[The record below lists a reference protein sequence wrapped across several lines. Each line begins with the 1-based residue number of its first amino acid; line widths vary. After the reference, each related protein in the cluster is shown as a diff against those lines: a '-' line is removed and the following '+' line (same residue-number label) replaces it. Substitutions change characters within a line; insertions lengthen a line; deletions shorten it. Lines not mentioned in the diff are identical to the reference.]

1 MVKAGFKR
9 LSPDATLPE
18 YKTAGAAGFDLASSE
33 YITIPPR
40 THVLVHTGL
49 VVACPL
55 GHYLQLS
62 ARSSLFK
69 NFGLIM
75 VNAPGILDEDYCGE
89 EDEVML
95 SLYNVTDTPAIVRA
109 GDRLCQGVF
118 QQYTRCQFEEVQ
130 EMGES
135 RGGYGSTGLN

>member
-1 MVKAGFKR
+1 MLKAGFKR
-9 LSPDATLPE
+9 LSPDATWPE
-18 YKTAGAAGFDLASSE
+18 YKTKGAAGFDLASCE
-33 YITIPPR
+33 YVTIPPH
-40 THVLVHTGL
+40 THTLVGTGL
-49 VVACPL
+49 VVACPP

-75 VNAPGILDEDYCGE
+75 VNAPGILDEDYCGN

-95 SLYNVTDTPAIVRA
+95 SLYNIRDTPAVICA

-118 QQYTRCQFEEVQ
+118 QLYTRVQFEEV
-130 EMGES
+130 EDMGES